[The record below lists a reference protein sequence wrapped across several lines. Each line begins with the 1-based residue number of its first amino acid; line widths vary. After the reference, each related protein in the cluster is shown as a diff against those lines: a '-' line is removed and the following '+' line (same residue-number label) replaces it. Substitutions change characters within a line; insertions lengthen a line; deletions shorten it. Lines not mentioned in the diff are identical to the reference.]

1 MKITEKI
8 FELQAVYMRKL
19 LFGLLLMSCLVSF
32 AQSQNTSEKQ
42 RIENIKNQLTFLS
55 TETVGLT
62 ENVKTEISVN
72 NITLSNFLLAISEIH
87 KVNINVAPELN
98 QITLVNNFTN
108 VTVTDLLVFLCKE
121 YNLTIDFT
129 GNILSIK
136 HYQKPEELMEQRII
150 PVAYDPSTNMIS
162 LDSKNDNLYDVFKRI
177 MDETGKNLVFSPG
190 LENRQLTAYIQQT
203 PFEAAM
209 DKLAFANNLYVEKSK
224 DGFFVFEDDTVTV
237 STNVNNSGTAQ
248 TVQRPKRKRNSNF
261 FFKVKNQEDQLLEVD
276 FINTPIADIINDIGT
291 ELNIDVFTATPLD
304 EAGIA
309 TFKAKNIPF
318 DDLLKKL
325 FEIQSVKGLTS
336 SNLNTSSNPNNGQS
350 QNNSNTSKRF
360 TYKKEGNIYFF
371 GIDNQLSLRKVE
383 IIHLQHRSVELLSD
397 PSGGGGSSRSAG
409 RNSGFNSNV
418 FGASVNNFNNQNN
431 NSNNNNRQSLNTN
444 NTGSFNNFS
453 SKVEA
458 LINILPDEVK
468 QDLDI
473 KVDYELNSFYVNGP
487 SANVERFKNFIYK
500 IDKPVPVIL
509 IEVMLIEVN
518 NSSVVETGVSW
529 GIGEEPTIT
538 QGGLYPETNLTLGA
552 KTINKVIGGFDGFG
566 SFNLGKV
573 VPNFFATIK
582 AMESNGNLKVRST
595 PKLSTLNGH
604 RATFSNGQTSYY
616 AVTEQVIIGS
626 DNPITQTAVNYVPI
640 DAELGI
646 TIKPLVSGDG
656 QVTLDIFVLQ
666 STFGARIAE
675 DAPPDISSREFSSII
690 RVKDQDI
697 VVLGGLE
704 EQMKNNS
711 GSGVPFL
718 ARIPIIKWLFSKR
731 KREARKSKLTVLIKP
746 TIIY

>member
-8 FELQAVYMRKL
+8 FEFQAMQMRIPLFIL
-19 LFGLLLMSCLVSF
+19 LSMTCLISF
-32 AQSQNTSEKQ
+32 AQSQNTSEIQ
-42 RIENIKNQLTFLS
+42 RIETIKNQLTFLS

-72 NITLSNFLLAISEIH
+72 NITLSNFLLAISDIH
-87 KVNINVAPELN
+87 RVNINVAPELN
-98 QITLVNNFTN
+98 QISIVNNFTN
-108 VTVTDLLVFLCKE
+108 VTVNDLLVFLCKE

-129 GNILSIK
+129 GNILSVK
-136 HYQKPEELMEQRII
+136 PYQKPQEQIEQRII
-150 PVAYDPSTNMIS
+150 PVTYNPSTNTIS
-162 LDSKNDNLYDVFKRI
+162 IDSKNDKLYDVFKRI

-190 LENRQLTAYIQQT
+190 LENRQLTAYIQKT
-203 PFEAAM
+203 TFEAAM
-209 DKLAFANNLYVEKSK
+209 NKLAFANNLYVEESK
-224 DGFFVFEDDTVTV
+224 DGFYVFEDDTINV
-237 STNVNNSGTAQ
+237 SANTNNPGSIQTA
-248 TVQRPKRKRNSNF
+248 QRPKRIRNSNF
-261 FFKVKNQEDQLLEVD
+261 FFKVKDQENQLLEVD
-276 FINTPIADIINDIGT
+276 FINTPIVDIINDIGT
-291 ELNIDVFTATPLD
+291 ELNIDIFTATPLD
-304 EAGIA
+304 EAGTA
-309 TFKAKNIPF
+309 TFKAKNILF
-318 DDLLKKL
+318 DDLIKKL
-325 FEIQSVKGLTS
+325 FEIQSVNGTTN
-336 SNLNTSSNPNNGQS
+336 SNINGQN
-350 QNNSNTSKRF
+350 QNNSNNDKRF
-360 TYKKEGNIYFF
+360 TFKKEGTIYFF
-371 GIDNQLSLRKVE
+371 GIENQLSLRKVE
-383 IIHLQHRSVELLSD
+383 IVHLQHRSVELLSD

-409 RNSGFNSNV
+409 RNSGFNSN
-418 FGASVNNFNNQNN
+418 GLGSSVNNFNN
-431 NSNNNNRQSLNTN
+431 NSNNRNREQLNTN
-444 NTGSFNNFS
+444 STGSFNNFS
-453 SKVEA
+453 SKAEA
-458 LINILPDEVK
+458 LVNILPDEVK
-468 QDLDI
+468 RDLDI
-473 KVDYELNSFYVNGP
+473 TVDYELNSFYVNGP
-487 SANVERFKNFIYK
+487 SANVERFKSFINK

-509 IEVMLIEVN
+509 IEVMFIEVN

-616 AVTEQVIIGS
+616 AVTQQAIIGS

-697 VVLGGLE
+697 IVLGGLE
-704 EQMKNNS
+704 EQMTNNS
-711 GSGVPFL
+711 GSGVPLL
-718 ARIPIIKWLFSKR
+718 ARIPIIKWLFSSR
-731 KREARKSKLTVLIKP
+731 KREAKKSKLTVLIKP
-746 TIIY
+746 TIIK

>member
-1 MKITEKI
+1 MK
-8 FELQAVYMRKL
+8 KL
-19 LFGLLLMSCLVSF
+19 LYIILLASCSISF
-32 AQSQNTSEKQ
+32 VQSQSSNEEQQ
-42 RIENIKNQLTFLS
+42 RIQTIKNQLTILS

-62 ENVKTEISVN
+62 ENVKTEINVN
-72 NITLSNFLLAISEIH
+72 NITLSNFLLAVSDIH
-87 KVNINVAPELN
+87 KVNINVAPDLN
-98 QITLVNNFTN
+98 QITIINNFTN
-108 VTVTDLLVFLCKE
+108 VTVSDLLIFLCKE

-136 HYQKPEELMEQRII
+136 RFQKIQEQIEQRII
-150 PVAYDPSTNMIS
+150 PIVYSPSSNAIS
-162 LDSKNDNLYDVFKRI
+162 IDTKGDKLYDVFKTI

-190 LENRQLTAYIQQT
+190 LENRSLTAYIQQM

-209 DKLAFANNLYVEKSK
+209 DKLAFSNNLYVEKSK
-224 DGFFVFEDDTVTV
+224 DGFFVFEDNTQLVTA
-237 STNVNNSGTAQ
+237 NADKPNSGQ
-248 TVQRPKRKRNSNF
+248 INQRPVKRRNSNF
-261 FFKVKNQEDQLLEVD
+261 FFKIKNLEDQLLEVD
-276 FINTPIADIINDIGT
+276 FVNTSIADIINDIGI
-291 ELNIDVFTATPLD
+291 ELNIDVFTATPLN
-304 EAGIA
+304 EAGTA
-309 TFKAKNIPF
+309 TFKAKNIYF
-318 DDLLKKL
+318 DDLLRAL
-325 FEIQSVKGLTS
+325 FEIQST
-336 SNLNTSSNPNNGQS
+336 NTSTISNQNRQN
-350 QNNSNTSKRF
+350 QNNSNTAKRF
-360 TYKKEGNIYFF
+360 TFKKEDNIYFF
-371 GIDNQLSLRKVE
+371 GTENQLSVRKVA

-397 PSGGGGSSRSAG
+397 PSGGGSSSRSAG
-409 RNSGFNSNV
+409 RNSN
-418 FGASVNNFNNQNN
+418 NNFSNSFSN
-431 NSNNNNRQSLNTN
+431 NSNREPLNTN
-444 NTGSFNNFS
+444 SNQSFNNFS
-453 SKVEA
+453 NKAEA

-487 SANVERFKNFIYK
+487 SANIERFKSFINK

-509 IEVMLIEVN
+509 IEVMIIEVN
-518 NSSVVETGVSW
+518 NTSLVETGISW
-529 GIGEEPTIT
+529 GIGNEPTT
-538 QGGLYPETNLTLGA
+538 TSGGIYPETDITLGA
-552 KTINKVIGGFDGFG
+552 NTINKVIGGFDGFG
-566 SFNLGKV
+566 SFNIGKV

-616 AVTEQVIIGS
+616 TVTEQAVIGS
-626 DNPITQTAVNYVPI
+626 DNPVTQTSVNYVPI

-646 TIKPLVSGDG
+646 TIKPIVSGDG
-656 QVTLDIFVLQ
+656 QVTLDIFVVQ

-731 KREARKSKLTVLIKP
+731 KREAKKAKLTVLIKP
-746 TIIY
+746 TIIN

>member
-1 MKITEKI
+1 MK
-8 FELQAVYMRKL
+8 KL
-19 LFGLLLMSCLVSF
+19 LYVLLLISYSITN
-32 AQSQNTSEKQ
+32 AQDQGVLREQQ
-42 RIENIKNQLTFLS
+42 RIENIKNQLTILS
-55 TETVGLT
+55 TETLGLT

-72 NITLSNFLLAISEIH
+72 NITLSNFLLAVSDIH
-87 KVNINVAPELN
+87 KVNINVVPELN
-98 QITLVNNFTN
+98 QITLANNFTN
-108 VTVTDLLVFLCKE
+108 VTVADLLIFLCKE

-136 HYQKPEELMEQRII
+136 PYQKPQEKPKERIFPI
-150 PVAYDPSTNMIS
+150 AYNPNNNTIS
-162 LDSKNDNLYDVFKRI
+162 LDARNDKLYDVFKKI

-190 LENRQLTAYIQQT
+190 LENRQLTAYIQET
-203 PFEAAM
+203 PFDSAM
-209 DKLAFANNLYVEKSK
+209 DKLAFANNLYMEKSK
-224 DGFFVFEDDTVTV
+224 DGFFIFEDNVPIVD
-237 STNVNNSGTAQ
+237 STPNNSNSAQ
-248 TVQRPKRKRNSNF
+248 TSQRPARKRNSNF
-261 FFKVKNQEDQLLEVD
+261 FFKVKNQDEQLLEVD
-276 FINTPIADIINDIGT
+276 FTNTIIADIINDIGN

-304 EAGIA
+304 EAGTA
-309 TFKAKNIPF
+309 TFKAKNIVF
-318 DDLLKKL
+318 DELLRNL
-325 FEIQSVKGLTS
+325 FEIQGTS
-336 SNLNTSSNPNNGQS
+336 NSTIQNQNGQS
-350 QNNSNTSKRF
+350 QNLNTATSSKRF
-360 TYKKEGNIYFF
+360 TFKKEDNIYFF
-371 GIDNQLSLRKVE
+371 GIENQLSVREVAVV
-383 IIHLQHRSVELLSD
+383 HLQHRSVELLSD
-397 PSGGGGSSRSAG
+397 PSGGTSSRSAG
-409 RNSGFNSNV
+409 RNFN
-418 FGASVNNFNNQNN
+418 GNN
-431 NSNNNNRQSLNTN
+431 
-444 NTGSFNNFS
+444 SFNNFDSYDQPNSFS
-453 SKVEA
+453 SNRNREPVNTNMNQNFNNYGNKIEA
-458 LINILPDEVK
+458 LVNILPDEVK

-487 SANVERFKNFIYK
+487 STNVERFISFINK

-518 NSSVVETGVSW
+518 NTSLVETGVSW
-529 GIGEEPTIT
+529 GIGEEPTTTSGAI
-538 QGGLYPETNLTLGA
+538 YPETNLTLGA
-552 KTINKVIGGFDGFG
+552 NTINKVIGGFDGFG

-573 VPNFFATIK
+573 IPNFFATIK

-616 AVTEQVIIGS
+616 AVTQQAVIGS
-626 DNPITQTAVNYVPI
+626 DNPVTQTATNYVPI

-656 QVTLDIFVLQ
+656 QVTLDIFVVQ

-711 GSGVPFL
+711 GSGVPLL

-731 KREARKSKLTVLIKP
+731 KREAKKAKLTVLIKP
-746 TIIY
+746 TIIN